1 MLAICATVRSITS
14 GQNFRTTPPARH
26 VKLRREESTRVTK
39 LPLPLC
45 FCAAALWAQSPAA
58 PFDVKAMD
66 LSADPCTDFY
76 QYACGSWMKNNPIP
90 ADQSHWGRFTE
101 LEERN

>member
-1 MLAICATVRSITS
+1 MCNRPEYNIRPEFPHHTR
-14 GQNFRTTPPARH
+14 ARH
-26 VKLRREESTRVTK
+26 VTLRREESTRVTII
-39 LPLPLC
+39 PLPLC

-76 QYACGSWMKNNPIP
+76 QYACGSWMKNNPVP
-90 ADQSHWGRFTE
+90 ADE
-101 LEERN
+101 